1 MQTQN
6 RFLDDLAKLLNG
18 AAGVAASVRDEA
30 GAQVRHRLERWFA
43 GFDFVPR
50 EEFDAVREMAAMA
63 RAGQERLAERLSAL
77 EARLG
82 IRPKPRRGRPAAPA
96 GKPRKR
102 ARKRS

>member
-43 GFDFVPR
+43 GLDFVPR
-50 EEFDAVREMAAMA
+50 EEFEAVKEMAARA
-63 RAGQERLAERLSAL
+63 RGEQERLAARLDRL
-77 EARLG
+77 EARLAK
-82 IRPKPRRGRPAAPA
+82 KPGAAPKRPSRA
-96 GKPRKR
+96 KKPATGRR
-102 ARKRS
+102 R